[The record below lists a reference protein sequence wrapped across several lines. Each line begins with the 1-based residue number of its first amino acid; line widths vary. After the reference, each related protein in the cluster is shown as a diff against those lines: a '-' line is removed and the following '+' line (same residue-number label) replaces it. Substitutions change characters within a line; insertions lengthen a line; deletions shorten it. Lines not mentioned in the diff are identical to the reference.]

1 MNFCI
6 RAQGGATRRFER
18 FSQNAIYQLIEP
30 IYFDDLLHKVP
41 LKSFKLQ
48 FKPKT
53 NGYSLRY
60 GHFLVV
66 CLVFHTSRPLA
77 ATIFELDG

>member
-6 RAQGGATRRFER
+6 RAQGGATRRFKR

-41 LKSFKLQ
+41 LKCFKLQ
-48 FKPKT
+48 FKPKK
-53 NGYSLRY
+53 N
-60 GHFLVV
+60 
-66 CLVFHTSRPLA
+66 
-77 ATIFELDG
+77 LDK